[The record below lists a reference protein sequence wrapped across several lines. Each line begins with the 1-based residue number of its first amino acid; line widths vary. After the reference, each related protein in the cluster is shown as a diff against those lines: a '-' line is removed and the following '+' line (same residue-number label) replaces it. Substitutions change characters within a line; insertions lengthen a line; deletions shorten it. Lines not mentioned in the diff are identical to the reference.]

1 MGFREVEVAGVS
13 DLRDGEM
20 KNVTADGTTILLAR
34 VNDRFYAVSPM
45 CTHYGA
51 PLAKGVLCGRRLVCP
66 WHHATFDITNGNL
79 EEPPALDALVSY
91 AVRVEGERVLVSIPD
106 EAEDRRTPEMVQPD
120 PAADTRQFVIIGGG
134 AAGYAAAQT
143 LREEG
148 FRGEVVM
155 ITREDRAP
163 YDRPNLSKDYL
174 HGHADP
180 EWMPLRPD
188 EFFAEHGIKLVRN
201 HDVTRVDAQAKTI
214 SFAGGETLKYDALLV
229 ATGGAPVHLSTPGA
243 ELKNVCML
251 RSFADADAI
260 IETAQRSRRAVVVGA
275 SFIAMEA
282 GYSLR
287 ERGLEVTI
295 VAPSR
300 VPFEKTLG
308 AEIGELFRQLHESHG
323 VQFKLGATVARFEG
337 TQNVEAVT
345 LANGERI
352 ETDMVV
358 VGVGVRPVTQFLQ
371 GVELGQD
378 GGVLV
383 DSRLSAA
390 ENVYAAGD
398 IASFPDPRTGQRTR
412 IEHWRTALQQGRAAA
427 RNMIGRDEP
436 FTGVPFF
443 WTRQFNVTLGYVG
456 HAKTWDEIIYQGDVS
471 AHKFLA
477 FYAQD
482 DRVTAVAGMK
492 HDREMAAVQ
501 ELMRLD
507 LLPTR
512 EQLKRGEVNLLEMLQ
527 CPA

>member
-1 MGFREVEVAGVS
+1 
-13 DLRDGEM
+13 
-20 KNVTADGTTILLAR
+20 
-34 VNDRFYAVSPM
+34 
-45 CTHYGA
+45 
-51 PLAKGVLCGRRLVCP
+51 
-66 WHHATFDITNGNL
+66 
-79 EEPPALDALVSY
+79 
-91 AVRVEGERVLVSIPD
+91 
-106 EAEDRRTPEMVQPD
+106 
-120 PAADTRQFVIIGGG
+120 
-134 AAGYAAAQT
+134 
-143 LREEG
+143 
-148 FRGEVVM
+148 
-155 ITREDRAP
+155 
-163 YDRPNLSKDYL
+163 
-174 HGHADP
+174 
-180 EWMPLRPD
+180 
-188 EFFAEHGIKLVRN
+188 
-201 HDVTRVDAQAKTI
+201 
-214 SFAGGETLKYDALLV
+214 
-229 ATGGAPVHLSTPGA
+229 
-243 ELKNVCML
+243 
-251 RSFADADAI
+251 
-260 IETAQRSRRAVVVGA
+260 
-275 SFIAMEA
+275 
-282 GYSLR
+282 LR

-477 FYAQD
+477 FYVQD